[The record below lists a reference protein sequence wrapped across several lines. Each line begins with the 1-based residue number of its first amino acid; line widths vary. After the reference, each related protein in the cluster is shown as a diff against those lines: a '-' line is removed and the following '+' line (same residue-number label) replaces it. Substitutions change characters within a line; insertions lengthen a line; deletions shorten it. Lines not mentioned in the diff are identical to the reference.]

1 MLKKIIGYLS
11 LLLVLMLTTTTTFAR
26 PRFLPPNSNYNLTEA
41 ELTMGQ
47 DSISKKYYWLL
58 TDITTEADSN
68 QKYDLKCYRI
78 PRANNLERA
87 WNAINP

>member
-1 MLKKIIGYLS
+1 MDKNFKLII
-11 LLLVLMLTTTTTFAR
+11 VFPQTHF
-26 PRFLPPNSNYNLTEA
+26 SNYNLTEA
-41 ELTMGQ
+41 ELTMAQ

-58 TDITTEADSN
+58 ADITTEAEPIR
-68 QKYDLKCYRI
+68 KYNLKCYKI